1 MKLEV
6 NFVMDYHMKKT
17 PCTTHLIILIDSV
30 NESDNIITLKR
41 KCKHNS
47 GLYTKLKKD
56 LKLKV

>member
-6 NFVMDYHMKKT
+6 NFVMDYHVKKT

-41 KCKHNS
+41 FWINVNIIQD
-47 GLYTKLKKD
+47 YIQN
-56 LKLKV
+56 

>member
-47 GLYTKLKKD
+47 GLYTKLKKI
-56 LKLKV
+56 